1 MGLEIES
8 IEALDIQTMMAVSSE
23 KYQPIIEE
31 LAENP
36 LSVQEVR
43 SRMKS
48 INQEAK
54 KVAPTKS
61 DVIRRDVNGQRY
73 AQIPP
78 VYDQNAI
85 SSLAR
90 QMSMEGKS
98 AQTIAAEG
106 LLLREKAILA
116 LKGLEIPEQ
125 LSEAIALILP
135 TEEIVPLIEK
145 EATLVEASPQTWEK
159 AQQELAEYIE
169 SQSEETAPASRL
181 EIGDKRGVAGQVG
194 IIVDFEE
201 KPLINETYPVIAWSS
216 GGTSILSPQNVEV
229 IEKAA
234 TSKKVEFAIGEKVWY
249 RGERYTVASEPDE
262 DGDILVER
270 LNGATRFLQ
279 GTVLQKLE

>member
-145 EATLVEASPQTWEK
+145 EATLVEASPQTWEN

-169 SQSEETAPASRL
+169 SKSEETAPAL
-181 EIGDKRGVAGQVG
+181 KIGDKVSVAGQVG

-201 KPLINETYPVIAWSS
+201 KPLIDEIHPVISWS
-216 GGTSILSPQNVEV
+216 GGGQSVLSPRN
-229 IEKAA
+229 I
-234 TSKKVEFAIGEKVWY
+234 KVEEVAASKNIEFALGDKVWY
-249 RGERYTVASEPDE
+249 GKERYTVASLPDE
-262 DGDILVER
+262 DGDILVAR
-270 LNGATRFLQ
+270 PNGTTRFLES
-279 GTVLQKLE
+279 TVLQKLE